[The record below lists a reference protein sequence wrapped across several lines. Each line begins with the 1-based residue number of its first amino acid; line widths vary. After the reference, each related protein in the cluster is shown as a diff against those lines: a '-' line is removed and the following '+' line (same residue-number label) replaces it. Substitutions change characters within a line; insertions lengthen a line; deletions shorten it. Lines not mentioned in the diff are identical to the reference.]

1 MIMTFG
7 SAMELLLSISAL
19 ILTVGV
25 LFPVTRIYRRWNTS
39 TEDERPELEKTFYLA
54 FAAVIII
61 LGIRLFLVPLY
72 FWTMQGFV
80 PMIPGAMC
88 LWGVFDS
95 VPEVTWGSLL
105 LKFVLPVVFIG
116 WLLLS
121 FINGKCKTHPL
132 MHNMMAFFIAIV
144 PLVLIDSI
152 LDIYVFSKITP
163 LQVSC
168 CSDAIDVG
176 TRPVPGIIA
185 GLSGQSFLI
194 VAFLSIS
201 AIYTLLL
208 FISLKHNKAHLLSLI
223 LSIPLAAVLVLT
235 ITEALTPWLLNL
247 PFHHC
252 PFCLFFE
259 HPLSILFTG
268 LIWFGLAT
276 PWLLLITNRLGRENS
291 ESKNAETQTKKSI
304 LTYAGFSMVIALALI
319 AVDLMMVFT

>member
-1 MIMTFG
+1 MTFG
-7 SAMELLLSISAL
+7 SAMDLLLSISAL
-19 ILTVGV
+19 VLTVGV
-25 LFPVTRIYRRWNTS
+25 LLPVTRIYRRWNTS
-39 TEDERPELEKTFYLA
+39 SEEERPELEKTFYLA

-132 MHNMMAFFIAIV
+132 MQNMMAFFIAIV
-144 PLVLIDSI
+144 PLVLIDSV

-168 CSDAIDVG
+168 CSDAIDVW
-176 TRPVPGIIA
+176 TRPVPGIIS
-185 GLSGQSFLI
+185 GISGQTLLVLGFLLI
-194 VAFLSIS
+194 AALYTLFLFLS
-201 AIYTLLL
+201 
-208 FISLKHNKAHLLSLI
+208 LKRNVGHVLSLI
-223 LSIPLAAVLVLT
+223 MSIPLAAILVLT
-235 ITEALTPWLLNL
+235 ITETFTPWFLNL

-259 HPLSILFTG
+259 HPLSIFFAG
-268 LIWFGLAT
+268 LIWFGLAI
-276 PWLLLITNRLGRENS
+276 PWLLLITNRLGRENV
-291 ESKNAETQTKKSI
+291 ESQNVEDHLRKTI
-304 LTYAGFSMVIALALI
+304 LTYAGISMIISLALI
-319 AVDLMMVFT
+319 GVDLLIAFS

>member
-1 MIMTFG
+1 MTFG

-19 ILTVGV
+19 VLTIGV
-25 LFPVTRIYRRWNTS
+25 LFPVTRIYRQWNTS
-39 TEDERPELEKTFYLA
+39 TEAERPELEKTFYLA

-61 LGIRLFLVPLY
+61 LGIRLFLVPMY

-132 MHNMMAFFIAIV
+132 MQNMMAFFIAIV
-144 PLVLIDSI
+144 PLVLIDSAI
-152 LDIYVFSKITP
+152 DIYVFSKITP

-168 CSDAIDVG
+168 CSDAIDVWN
-176 TRPVPGIIA
+176 RPVPGVISGI
-185 GLSGQSFLI
+185 SGQTLI
-194 VAFLSIS
+194 VVAFLSL
-201 AIYTLLL
+201 AAFYTLFL
-208 FISLKHNKAHLLSLI
+208 FLALKRRIGHALTLV

-235 ITEALTPWLLNL
+235 ITETFTPWLLNL

-268 LIWFGLAT
+268 LLWFGLAT
-276 PWLLLITNRLGRENS
+276 PWLLLITNRLGRENT
-291 ESKNAETQTKKSI
+291 ESKNVETQTKKSM

>member
-1 MIMTFG
+1 LIMTFG

-19 ILTVGV
+19 VLTIGV
-25 LFPVTRIYRRWNTS
+25 LLPVTKIYRRWNIS
-39 TEDERPELEKTFYLA
+39 TEAERPELEKTFYLA

-105 LKFVLPVVFIG
+105 LKFVLPVAFIG

-132 MHNMMAFFIAIV
+132 MQNMMAFFIAIV
-144 PLVLIDSI
+144 PLVLIDSA
-152 LDIYVFSKITP
+152 LDIYVFGKIAP
-163 LQVSC
+163 IQVSC

-176 TRPVPGIIA
+176 TRPVPGVIA
-185 GLSGQSFLI
+185 GISGQTLLVSVFLLL
-194 VAFLSIS
+194 AALYSLFLFLSLKRNIGH
-201 AIYTLLL
+201 ALTLV
-208 FISLKHNKAHLLSLI
+208 
-223 LSIPLAAVLVLT
+223 LSIPLAAILVLT
-235 ITEALTPWLLNL
+235 ITETLTPWLLNL

-268 LIWFGLAT
+268 LLWFGLAT
-276 PWLLLITNRLGRENS
+276 PWLLLITNRLGKENG
-291 ESKNAETQTKKSI
+291 ESKNVEAQMRKSI
-304 LTYAGFSMVIALALI
+304 LTYAGISMIISLALI
-319 AVDLMMVFT
+319 CMDLLIAFS